1 MHTCICDP
9 LHDVGLWLLQDFT
22 RVSHRTGESWGKF
35 RIMVMPSHATFGVAI
50 LSNLWWLELGI
61 MTYLLADYSVL
72 MQVANV

>member
-1 MHTCICDP
+1 
-9 LHDVGLWLLQDFT
+9 LQDFT